1 MSIRIGIGALAHV
14 FEDSDGF
21 WRWVDVLEESGVD
34 SLWQS
39 DRLISKEVQLETMSV
54 MAALAGRT
62 QRLKFGM
69 NAVVLPYRD
78 PLVLAKQ
85 CATID
90 YLSKGRLLP
99 VFGVGAPFNPEW
111 KATGRVTKARGK
123 KSNEALEIMKRLWT
137 GDKISFDGEFYSYTD
152 AQISPK
158 PVQKNFP
165 VWIGGNSPAA
175 IDRTAQMGTG
185 WLGGIVTPEK
195 CGVVISSIK
204 DKARECGR
212 KIDDDHYGVT
222 LGYRF
227 GSYDDKPVQTFID
240 RINSRRPDGFDP
252 KTCLAVGTPAEVAD
266 AFKSFVAAGSCKF
279 VAVPLAENEQDIL
292 YQTESLAGETLPEVE
307 DRPTR
312 H

>member
-1 MSIRIGIGALAHV
+1 MSIRIGMGALAHV
-14 FEDSDGF
+14 FEDADGF
-21 WRWVDVLEESGVD
+21 WRWVDLLEQSGVD

-39 DRLISKEVQLETMSV
+39 DRLVSREVQLETMSV

-62 QRLKFGM
+62 ERLKFGM

-111 KATGRVTKARGK
+111 KATGRVTKGRGK
-123 KSNEALEIMKRLWT
+123 QSNEALEIMKRLWT

-152 AQISPK
+152 ACISPI

-165 VWIGGNSPAA
+165 VWIGGNSEAA
-175 IDRTAQMGTG
+175 INRTAEMGTG

-195 CGVVISSIK
+195 CSDVISSIK
-204 DKARECGR
+204 DKVKACGR
-212 KIDDDHYGVT
+212 KIDEDHYGVT

-227 GSYDDKPVQTFID
+227 GSYDDKPIQTFIE
-240 RINSRRPDGFDP
+240 RINSRRAEGFDP
-252 KTCLAVGTPAEVAD
+252 KSCIAVGSPDEVAQT
-266 AFKSFVAAGSCKF
+266 FKDYVAAGSCKF
-279 VAVPLAENEQDIL
+279 VAVPLAENEKDIL
-292 YQTESLAGETLPEVE
+292 YQTEMLANETLHAVE
-307 DRPTR
+307 DRSTA